1 MTAVE
6 VCCADDRP
14 GWAVPTHAATHRIYI
29 TRSGSYLSRVNGETT
44 FIDATTALVT
54 RPGDE
59 ISVAHPLGSGD
70 AGTIV
75 DISALVAAQ
84 MGADGVELASGELR
98 LDDELDLH
106 HRGLLAASRRGLD
119 PFEAAERL
127 LNLLRAAAARDTP
140 RVQERWRAETV
151 LAHRRL
157 VDRARE
163 ALIEGRLV
171 VGLEELADLVGC
183 SSHHLSRI
191 FRLVTGESLTAHR
204 NRLRVRAVL
213 SDLQDGSPC
222 LRLLAAEYGFA
233 DQAHLTRVVRRQLG
247 RTPSDL
253 RGVVS

>member
-222 LRLLAAEYGFA
+222 LRLLAAE
-233 DQAHLTRVVRRQLG
+233 
-247 RTPSDL
+247 
-253 RGVVS
+253 